1 MVRTHSARTCRLPGA
16 FQGLPPPSRPP
27 GSEQQI
33 LRPWIVVNLVVALL
47 VGLAWVVVSTRP
59 NTDYTEGRRGG
70 DDERKEA
77 HDGVA
82 VCVFRCVY
90 SCLCADFLMTMEV
103 DGYPRGDDTLDMQ
116 A

>member
-1 MVRTHSARTCRLPGA
+1 MVRTRSAGTCRLPGPPQA
-16 FQGLPPPSRPP
+16 LPPPSRPP
-27 GSEQQI
+27 GSQQQI

-59 NTDYTEGRRGG
+59 NTDYTEGRGG
-70 DDERKEA
+70 HGGGAD
-77 HDGVA
+77 DGVA
-82 VCVFRCVY
+82 ACVFRCVY